1 MKVLLISDIPPCDDF
16 TAGIVLSTMLRFL
29 PRGSVC
35 CFAVV
40 NPLVSLRM
48 SSEFSGIP
56 VEFHRKPMENWAWL
70 PNVFPVSR
78 ISSLA
83 SLAGEVATSSRQVK
97 SLIAKAIAFGRA
109 QQVDRVWA
117 VLQGQTTIRMALAVA
132 DGLNVPLHTQV
143 WDPFSWW
150 AKANHLDD
158 RTTRKTQ
165 NLFDETISRS
175 AAVATASHP
184 MARLYRNRFGVKAVP
199 VISSYPRAIA
209 CTPVTGPCSG
219 EPILIG
225 MAGQFYAADE
235 WSQLLAA
242 LHAVNWTVGGC
253 GVSIAAMG
261 PMPPPGIPA
270 ANVTFL
276 GWKSQREAVKI
287 LAGCDF
293 LYCPYPFDPSKEET
307 ARQSFPSKLVLYLAS
322 GRPVIFHGPAY
333 SAAADYI
340 AGKGCGVLATRLSA
354 ESILREIERLI
365 GNRDLYVDMASKAQA
380 AFLED
385 FTLDSMARSF
395 DDFIGLESNGVMA
408 LHDHARRNGEAI
420 QPDQLPP
427 SMRRSLLSFAVRY
440 GRMARKGLKIT
451 RLGRV

>member
-16 TAGIVLSTMLRFL
+16 TAGIVLSAMVRFL
-29 PRGSVC
+29 PRGSIC

-40 NPLVSLRM
+40 NPLISVRM

-70 PNVFPVSR
+70 PDGFPVSR

-83 SLAGEVATSSRQVK
+83 SRAGETAVSNGQVK

-109 QQVDRVWA
+109 QRVDRVWT
-117 VLQGQTTIRMALAVA
+117 VMQGQTTIRMALAVA

-150 AKANHLDD
+150 AKANQLDD
-158 RTTRKTQ
+158 RTARQTQ
-165 NLFDETISRS
+165 DLFDETIRRS

-184 MARLYRNRFGVKAVP
+184 MARLYRDRFGVKAVP

-209 CTPVTGPCSG
+209 CTPVAGPRAG
-219 EPILIG
+219 EPIVIG

-235 WSQLLAA
+235 WSQLLAV
-242 LHAVNWTVGGC
+242 LHAVDWTVAGC
-253 GVSIAAMG
+253 RVSIVAMG
-261 PMPPPGIPA
+261 PMRPPSKTA
-270 ANVTFL
+270 EKVTFL
-276 GWKSQREAVKI
+276 GWKPQKEAIEI

-293 LYCPYPFDPSKEET
+293 LYCPYPFDPSMEEV

-322 GRPVIFHGPAY
+322 GRLVIFHGPAY
-333 SAAADYI
+333 SSAADYI
-340 AGKGCGVLATRLSA
+340 AGKGCGVLATNLSA
-354 ESILREIERLI
+354 ESILREIERLV
-365 GNRDLYVDMASKAQA
+365 GDRELYADMASKAQA

-385 FTLDSMARSF
+385 FTLESMARSF
-395 DDFIGLESNGVMA
+395 ADFIGLQADGVTA
-408 LHDHARRNGEAI
+408 LYDHTRRDGETI

-427 SMRRSLLSFAVRY
+427 SMRRSLLSFAVRHA
-440 GRMARKGLKIT
+440 RMARQRSKKT
-451 RLGRV
+451 RAGRV

>member
-1 MKVLLISDIPPCDDF
+1 MKVLLISDVPPCDDF
-16 TAGIVLSTMLRFL
+16 TAGIVLSAMVRFL
-29 PRGSVC
+29 PRGSIC

-48 SSEFSGIP
+48 SREFSGIP
-56 VEFHRKPMENWAWL
+56 VEFHRKPLENWAWL
-70 PNVFPVSR
+70 PDRFRVSR

-83 SLAGEVATSSRQVK
+83 SRAGEIAASNRQVK
-97 SLIAKAIAFGRA
+97 SLIAKAVAFGRE
-109 QQVDRVWA
+109 QQVDRVWT

-158 RTTRKTQ
+158 RTTYKTQ
-165 NLFDETISRS
+165 DLFDETIRRS
-175 AAVATASHP
+175 VAVATASHP
-184 MARLYRNRFGVKAVP
+184 MARLYRDRFGVKAVP

-209 CTPVTGPCSG
+209 CTPVAGPRAG
-219 EPILIG
+219 EPIVVG

-235 WSQLLAA
+235 WLQLLAA
-242 LHAVNWTVGGC
+242 LNAVDWTVGGC
-253 GVSIAAMG
+253 RVSIVAMG
-261 PMPPPGIPA
+261 PMRPPSMPA

-276 GWKSQREAVKI
+276 GWKSQAEAIRI

-293 LYCPYPFDPSKEET
+293 LYCPYPFDPSTEET
-307 ARQSFPSKLVLYLAS
+307 ARLSFPSKLVLYLAS

-333 SAAADYI
+333 SSVADYI
-340 AGKGCGVLATRLSA
+340 AGKSCGVLATSLSA
-354 ESILREIERLI
+354 ESILREIERLA
-365 GNRDLYVDMASKAQA
+365 GDRELYADMASKAQT
-380 AFLED
+380 AFVED
-385 FTLDSMARSF
+385 FTLESMARSF
-395 DDFIGLESNGVMA
+395 NDFIGLHADGGMT
-408 LHDHARRNGEAI
+408 LHDHARCDGEAI

-427 SMRRSLLSFAVRY
+427 SMRRSLLSSAIRY
-440 GRMARKGLKIT
+440 GRMAQQGWKKT